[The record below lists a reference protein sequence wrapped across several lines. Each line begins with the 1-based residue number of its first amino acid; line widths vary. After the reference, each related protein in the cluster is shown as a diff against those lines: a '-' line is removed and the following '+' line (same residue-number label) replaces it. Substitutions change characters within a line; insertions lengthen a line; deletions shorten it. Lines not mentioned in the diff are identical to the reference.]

1 MDKQYAYTQKI
12 KYKKKDGTEKV
23 YVCALNLTYTLCP
36 NSQLRKKR
44 AELRKNLMALSDNEI
59 MRLYNCCVNDVASVE
74 PHEQREP
81 QSKIKMRNTIRLNI
95 QNLTMEQLQ

>member
-23 YVCALNLTYTLCP
+23 YVCALNLTYTPCP

-44 AELRKNLMALSDNEI
+44 AELRKNLMSLSDNEI
-59 MRLYNCCVNDVASVE
+59 MRLYNCCPNDG
-74 PHEQREP
+74 P

-95 QNLTMEQLQ
+95 QNLTMEQIQ